1 MASRSF
7 FLSYKHVNI
16 AHVKTHTDTH
26 TLSQP
31 TPPPSPLVLII
42 PLQIRRSISSR
53 IIVSPLL
60 TPPPQLLYIQSRER
74 SCPLSPCQPRWPGS
88 SGSHNPSRPIR
99 TPCRCKAQL
108 DDSIP
113 QEERR
118 WIKKR
123 ERERESQS
131 LWLIYSESLWGP
143 TLLERTPI
151 LCTLIPNT
159 RSPTN
164 PPLPNSSSFF
174 YCICEE
180 W

>member
-118 WIKKR
+118 WIKKKR
-123 ERERESQS
+123 EREGKPIAVINLFRIPLGTDSPGTHPNFMYTYTQHP
-131 LWLIYSESLWGP
+131 LTHQP
-143 TLLERTPI
+143 TPPQLLFI
-151 LCTLIPNT
+151 LL
-159 RSPTN
+159 
-164 PPLPNSSSFF
+164 LHL
-174 YCICEE
+174 
-180 W
+180 

>member
-1 MASRSF
+1 MSGHWEPTAGRGDTSLLLLVGFTLSLSCSSQSFASHGLSL
-7 FLSYKHVNI
+7 FLPLLQTCEHCARKNTD
-16 AHVKTHTDTH
+16 THTH

-60 TPPPQLLYIQSRER
+60 TPPPPQLLYIQSRER

-131 LWLIYSESLWGP
+131 L
-143 TLLERTPI
+143 
-151 LCTLIPNT
+151 
-159 RSPTN
+159 
-164 PPLPNSSSFF
+164 
-174 YCICEE
+174 
-180 W
+180 